1 MYLCKLNRSVK
12 MSQKVDTTVRFSGLK
27 SGCYDYDFDLGKEFF
42 EQFKN
47 EELSDG
53 RVHIAAV
60 LQKNER
66 VMMFEF
72 KIEGEVSTLCD
83 RCLGEIKIPI
93 NGTEHLN
100 VRLSDTETSDD
111 ENVAI
116 LPEGAFEIDLAQW
129 LYEYVAVRIP
139 MQHVHPEGECDSD
152 VTKFITPEPDSK
164 GGEEDE
170 IDPRWAALKEL
181 K

>member
-1 MYLCKLNRSVK
+1 
-12 MSQKVDTTVRFSGLK
+12 MSRNDDTTVRFSGLE
-27 SGCYDYDFDLGKEFF
+27 SGRYNYDFNLGKEFF
-42 EQFKN
+42 ERFEN
-47 EELSDG
+47 EELCDG
-53 RVHIAAV
+53 NVKIAAV
-60 LQKNER
+60 LEKNER

-72 KIEGEVSTLCD
+72 ELSGEVTVQCD
-83 RCLGEIKIPI
+83 RCLGELKVPVE
-93 NGTEHLN
+93 GKESLN

-139 MQHVHPEGECDSD
+139 MQHIHPEGECDPEM
-152 VTKFITPEPDSK
+152 TRFIDERNEEKT
-164 GGEEDE
+164 EDE
-170 IDPRWAALKEL
+170 VDPRWAALKDL